1 MKILLMPSWYAG
13 KQDILGTGGI
23 FHYEQA
29 KELSKYHEV
38 AIFYPFDRS
47 IEQDFSKETE
57 RGILTYR
64 SKFIRQ
70 ERIRNRIR
78 IYRAFKKVVQE
89 FKPDIVHAHVANE
102 AGRYA
107 ALWCSVFKI
116 PLVVTEHSTV
126 EISGVAK
133 GVAHLYADFVYKRT
147 KANFCVSEDL
157 QKKLSSIFPRYTF
170 QTMYNG
176 IIIPEQISEETI
188 YRKTGYYNIGFVA
201 ALYDKEIKGLQ
212 YLMPAIKNLVLENNK
227 IMLHIVG
234 GGEYESYFRDM
245 AEQLKI
251 SDNIVFY
258 GMCAKEKVFEIV
270 SQMDFLISASL
281 VESFG
286 CSIAEAMLLG
296 KPVLATKCGGPEGF
310 VNDKTGILVQ
320 KGSIQALQDG
330 IIDMIN
336 SLQKFDE
343 QSIKK
348 YAASR
353 FDNRIIC
360 KKYSEVYTRIC
371 QME

>member
-1 MKILLMPSWYAG
+1 MPSWYAG

-38 AIFYPFDRS
+38 AIFYLFDRS
-47 IEQDFSKETE
+47 IKQDFSEELE

-64 SKFIRQ
+64 SKFIQR
-70 ERIRNRIR
+70 ERVRNRIR
-78 IYRAFKKVVQE
+78 IYRAFKKIVQE
-89 FKPDIVHAHVANE
+89 FQPDIVHAHVANE

-126 EISGVAK
+126 EISGVGK
-133 GVAHLYADFVYKRT
+133 GIAHLYADFVYKRT
-147 KANFCVSEDL
+147 KGNFCVSEDL
-157 QKKLSSIFPRYTF
+157 QKKLSSIFPTCTF

-176 IIIPEQISEETI
+176 IIIPEQISTQAN
-188 YRKTGYYNIGFVA
+188 YRKEDCYNIGFVA

-212 YLMPAIKNLVLENNK
+212 YLLPAIKKVGLEKK

-234 GGEYESYFRDM
+234 GGEYKSYFENM
-245 AEQLKI
+245 VEELQL
-251 SDNIVFY
+251 SENVVFY
-258 GMCAKEKVFEIV
+258 GMCAKEKVFQIV

-286 CSIAEAMLLG
+286 CSIAEAMLVG
-296 KPVLATKCGGPEGF
+296 KPVLATRCGGPEGF
-310 VNDKTGILVQ
+310 VNDKTGILVE
-320 KGSIQALQDG
+320 KGSVHALQNG
-330 IIDMIN
+330 ILDMIN

-343 QSIKK
+343 QYIKN
-348 YAASR
+348 YAIKN

-360 KKYSEVYTRIC
+360 KKYSDIYTRIC
-371 QME
+371 QLE